1 MSRWMHKDFCVNNQK
16 HTPPRMISSEAWPF
30 WLGKLANLNTA
41 RPDKGG
47 IPPHKA
53 IMLFCVMEMIEDGMI
68 KDRWIKY
75 GAELVIRF
83 RNFWLLFQESA
94 FSSISYQ

>member
-1 MSRWMHKDFCVNNQK
+1 MHKDFCVNNQK

-83 RNFWLLFQESA
+83 RNFWLLVQESVS
-94 FSSISYQ
+94 SSISYQ